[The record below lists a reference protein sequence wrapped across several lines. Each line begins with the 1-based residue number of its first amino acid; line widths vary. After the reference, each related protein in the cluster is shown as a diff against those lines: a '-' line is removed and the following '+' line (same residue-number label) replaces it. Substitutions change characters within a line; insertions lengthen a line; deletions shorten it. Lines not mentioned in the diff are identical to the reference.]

1 MAAHHSSSRVGGVV
15 SPVDVVDILKKM
27 SNTTSPSSKSPS
39 DNHAKSPAN
48 SSPSAKKTDGLDLL
62 LLELEST
69 DSSSV
74 GLVLR

>member
-1 MAAHHSSSRVGGVV
+1 MASHNPSRGGMI

-27 SNTTSPSSKSPS
+27 SSSAPGNKNDRQSMSPT
-39 DNHAKSPAN
+39 

>member
-1 MAAHHSSSRVGGVV
+1 MSNHSSNRVGGVV

-27 SNTTSPSSKSPS
+27 SSTPGNKSDGQSKSQ
-39 DNHAKSPAN
+39 AN
-48 SSPSAKKTDGLDLL
+48 SPGAKKTDGLDLL

>member
-1 MAAHHSSSRVGGVV
+1 MAAPSSSRVGGVV

-27 SNTTSPSSKSPS
+27 SSSAPSNKSENQTKSPT
-39 DNHAKSPAN
+39 N
-48 SSPSAKKTDGLDLL
+48 SPSAKKTDGLDLL